1 MSKPQRTPPSD
12 CAPLLLRGGACLLVV
27 VECGRRRA
35 LDSVGAEA
43 RPVLHNIIA
52 PPALA
57 GVGVAVADNDDRNL
71 LVAQALHE
79 TMGDIILGHV
89 RLRVRCAHLVQE
101 ALGRV
106 ALRAPRLRVDGD
118 LVPARSVFF
127 QLLFLFV
134 SRGAG
139 TGPPRNIIVKTLS

>member
-27 VECGRRRA
+27 VECGRRA
-35 LDSVGAEA
+35 LDSVRAEA

-79 TMGDIILGHV
+79 TMGGIILGHV

-118 LVPARSVFF
+118 LVPVHGGVFF
-127 QLLFLFV
+127 QVLSSLSL
-134 SRGAG
+134 AG
-139 TGPPRNIIVKTLS
+139 RALTPTPVIKILN

>member
-1 MSKPQRTPPSD
+1 M
-12 CAPLLLRGGACLLVV
+12 
-27 VECGRRRA
+27 
-35 LDSVGAEA
+35 
-43 RPVLHNIIA
+43 LHNIIA
-52 PPALA
+52 PPVLA
-57 GVGVAVADNDDRNL
+57 GVGVVVADNDDRNL

-79 TMGDIILGHV
+79 TIGDIILGHV

-118 LVPARSVFF
+118 LVPAHGSVFF

-139 TGPPRNIIVKTLS
+139 TGPPRHIVTKTLR

>member
-52 PPALA
+52 PPVLA

-79 TMGDIILGHV
+79 TIGDIILGHV

-101 ALGRV
+101 ARSRV
-106 ALRAPRLRVDGD
+106 ALRTPRLRVDGD

-139 TGPPRNIIVKTLS
+139 TGPPHHIIVKMLS

>member
-12 CAPLLLRGGACLLVV
+12 CAPLLLRGGACLLVA

-71 LVAQALHE
+71 LVAQAFHE

-139 TGPPRNIIVKTLS
+139 TGPPHNIIVKTLS

>member
-35 LDSVGAEA
+35 LDSVGAEP

-52 PPALA
+52 PPVLA

-79 TMGDIILGHV
+79 TIGDIILGHV
-89 RLRVRCAHLVQE
+89 RLRVRCAHLIQE

-106 ALRAPRLRVDGD
+106 ALRTPRLRVDGD

-139 TGPPRNIIVKTLS
+139 TGPPRHIIVKMLS

>member
-12 CAPLLLRGGACLLVV
+12 CAPLLLRGGARLLAV
-27 VECGRRRA
+27 VECGRRA
-35 LDSVGAEA
+35 LDSVRAEA

>member
-52 PPALA
+52 PPVLA
-57 GVGVAVADNDDRNL
+57 GVGVAVADNDDWNL
-71 LVAQALHE
+71 LVAHALHE

-89 RLRVRCAHLVQE
+89 HLRVRCAHLVQE

-139 TGPPRNIIVKTLS
+139 TGPPRHIIVKMLS

>member
-12 CAPLLLRGGACLLVV
+12 CAPLRPGGGACLLVV

-52 PPALA
+52 HPVLA
-57 GVGVAVADNDDRNL
+57 GVGVAVADNDDWNL

-118 LVPARSVFF
+118 LVPDRSVFF

-139 TGPPRNIIVKTLS
+139 TGPPRHIIVKMLS

>member
-1 MSKPQRTPPSD
+1 MSTPQRTPPSD
-12 CAPLLLRGGACLLVV
+12 CAPLRPGGGACLLVV

-35 LDSVGAEA
+35 LDSVRAEA

-52 PPALA
+52 PPVLA
-57 GVGVAVADNDDRNL
+57 GAGVAVADNDDRNL

-79 TMGDIILGHV
+79 TIGDIILGHV
-89 RLRVRCAHLVQE
+89 RLRVWCAHLVQE

-127 QLLFLFV
+127 QLLSSL
-134 SRGAG
+134 SLAG
-139 TGPPRNIIVKTLS
+139 RALGHPATLLLKC

>member
-35 LDSVGAEA
+35 LDAVRAEA

-52 PPALA
+52 PPVLA

-79 TMGDIILGHV
+79 TIGDIILGHV
-89 RLRVRCAHLVQE
+89 RLRVRCAHLAQE

-106 ALRAPRLRVDGD
+106 ALRTPRLRVDGD
-118 LVPARSVFF
+118 LVPIHGGVFF
-127 QLLFLFV
+127 QLLSSL
-134 SRGAG
+134 SLAG
-139 TGPPRNIIVKTLS
+139 RALTPTPVIKILN